1 MDICLFY
8 LNVVFCIARFRFPEG
23 TTCSC
28 SPFSMNFFC
37 LAADARSLTT
47 WNDSPRHS
55 SIHRRSGKNCT
66 SVENSFRKSLDF
78 SVGKMRREA
87 WRTFFSHVWNKG
99 CPVHD
104 PNVAGNH
111 GFYKKKTWGS
121 CTCSSVGPL
130 AKGATREFWWVIGVP
145 KAWKFYGW
153 SIRVSKE
160 LAWFFNVVSKR

>member
-111 GFYKKKTWGS
+111 GFYNKKNVGLLHMFISWPTGQGS
-121 CTCSSVGPL
+121 NKGVLVGDRSSQGLEILRLKHSCIQGVGL
-130 AKGATREFWWVIGVP
+130 IFQCG
-145 KAWKFYGW
+145 
-153 SIRVSKE
+153 
-160 LAWFFNVVSKR
+160 L